1 MAARPDVIEILREV
15 RALCTSAGA
24 SVVRG
29 YTRGAQPTS
38 LLVKHLMD
46 KGDGNRSF
54 ADG

>member
-1 MAARPDVIEILREV
+1 MAASPDIIEILREV
-15 RALCTSAGA
+15 
-24 SVVRG
+24 VRWHLSCCHLVRR
-29 YTRGAQPTS
+29 YTRGAQRTS

>member
-1 MAARPDVIEILREV
+1 MVARPDVIEILREICAVVPEQV
-15 RALCTSAGA
+15 RVGKWLHEVAEPS
-24 SVVRG
+24 
-29 YTRGAQPTS
+29 P

>member
-1 MAARPDVIEILREV
+1 MAAKADGSEILGET
-15 RALCTSAGA
+15 LPWHLSCCQL
-24 SVVRG
+24 VRG

-38 LLVKHLMD
+38 LLMKHLMD